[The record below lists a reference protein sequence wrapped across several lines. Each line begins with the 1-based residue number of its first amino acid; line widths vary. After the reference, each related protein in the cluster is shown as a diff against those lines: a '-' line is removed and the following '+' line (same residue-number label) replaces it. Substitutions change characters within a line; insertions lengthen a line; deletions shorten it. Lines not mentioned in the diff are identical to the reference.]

1 MEVKSM
7 KTRYV
12 IHTNQMEVVDRFMYF
27 GVILN
32 YNGYFNG
39 TQKQFAKPDRR
50 AIFCLRCK
58 VSQLNLNEFLCFLFL
73 TLI

>member
-12 IHTNQMEVVDRFMYF
+12 IHTNKMEVVDRFMYF

-39 TQKQFAKPDRR
+39 TQKQLAKPDRK
-50 AIFCLRCK
+50 AIFCL
-58 VSQLNLNEFLCFLFL
+58 
-73 TLI
+73 

>member
-1 MEVKSM
+1 MEVKYM

-39 TQKQFAKPDRR
+39 TQKQLAKPDRK
-50 AIFCLRCK
+50 AIFCL
-58 VSQLNLNEFLCFLFL
+58 
-73 TLI
+73 